1 MMDKCLSTD
10 KCVSAYARSVEQVQ
24 QEGQLYPNQQ
34 ASSRAPMPPTTL
46 VLQGGHAET
55 WKLLP
60 LQLLQQLVIKLHQ
73 SYFLSCLKTPKT
85 KQSHMSCITKQSH
98 MSCVL
103 NKNTAAEGR
112 HLDVPK
118 TCAPGCRT
126 TVHETIVPDTG
137 QLQSGMGGARSAM
150 THVHLSC
157 APVVGAAPLPSPML
171 SRRDS

>member
-60 LQLLQQLVIKLHQ
+60 LQLFTVASHQ
-73 SYFLSCLKTPKT
+73 APSKHFFNSCFKNQKT

-137 QLQSGMGGARSAM
+137 QL
-150 THVHLSC
+150 
-157 APVVGAAPLPSPML
+157 
-171 SRRDS
+171 